1 MKTMTVA
8 TVLLTGVLTALSMA
22 PATMVATSTTSPS
35 TGEGSQTLP
44 AYLQGYRQ
52 GQLLCPGAALVGKVS
67 VAIIDPMMATTD
79 APGDCTLSDM
89 KVANPDTQ
97 FLAYLNVG
105 AMRPWEHW
113 NGVFQNSCADM
124 GKKHSVRYAVTTT
137 NPEVATT
144 PAGHASYPDFSYLTV
159 ADLSPAYAQA
169 CAETA
174 HKILTTDAERGITD
188 APPARFDG
196 IFLDDTS
203 LSPAHGQDMVDIGQW
218 GPWDNDDAYGRA
230 MIDVVTRID
239 SALTDSMGHDVPVAM
254 NLGLYPAWD
263 NQVDLALELA
273 TTGTVDFAL
282 REHSTAENTGAPFS
296 AERLHEEAAAFRAIT
311 TAGLPIVQ
319 HDYSVPLRQVPATA
333 YERGLPIDGSAA
345 CLQDNSPNRDHVV
358 AAADHR
364 RALDHRL
371 TLGNVLLHRTPET
384 ASMTA
389 ALGQAEPTCQDNAWD
404 DDQHWEDLTRPSVNT
419 TDPQVKALTRAVISS
434 AHPMAAPFQDNGVLV
449 TRMSDGTV
457 LAVNHHSDTRSISAF
472 GIDMEVPGRSAA
484 ID

>member
-1 MKTMTVA
+1 MTVA

-22 PATMVATSTTSPS
+22 PATVVATSTISPS
-35 TGEGSQTLP
+35 TGEESQTLP

-89 KVANPDTQ
+89 KAANPDTQ

-124 GKKHSVRYAVTTT
+124 GKKHSARYAVTTT

-159 ADLSPAYAQA
+159 ADLSPAYAHA
-169 CAETA
+169 CTETA

-239 SALTDSMGHDVPVAM
+239 SGLTDSMGRDVPVAM
-254 NLGLYPAWD
+254 NLGLYPAWE
-263 NQVDLALELA
+263 NQVDLALKLA
-273 TTGTVDFAL
+273 DTGAVDFAL
-282 REHSTAENTGAPFS
+282 REHSTADGNAQPFAP
-296 AERLHEEAAAFRAIT
+296 ERLHEEAAAFRTIT
-311 TAGLPIVQ
+311 AAGLPIVQ
-319 HDYSVPLRQVPATA
+319 HDYAVPLRQVPATA
-333 YERGLPIDGSAA
+333 YDRGRPIDNSAA
-345 CLQDNSPNRDHVV
+345 CLESGFAQRERLV
-358 AAADHR
+358 ATADHR
-364 RALDHRL
+364 RALDHRF
-371 TLGNVLLHRTPET
+371 TLGNVLLNRTPET
-384 ASMTA
+384 TAMTA
-389 ALGQAEPTCQDNAWD
+389 TLGQAEPTCQDNAWD
-404 DDQHWEDLTRPSVNT
+404 DNRYWEEVTRPSIDT
-419 TDPQVKALTRAVISS
+419 ADPQITALTQAITSS
-434 AHPMAAPFQDNGVLV
+434 AHPLAAPFQNNGVLI
-449 TRMSDGTV
+449 TKLSNGRV
-457 LAVNHHSDTRSISAF
+457 LAVNQNADTRTITVF
-472 GIDMEVPGRSAA
+472 GKDITIPGRSAT
-484 ID
+484 IS